1 MKAIEFIGGC
11 TGTTIYLQARLAKKS
26 FLFDHLFFNITN
38 VFCAKKRVGH
48 ACICPRMDTGPASFE
63 VIPPKSWL
71 FRGQKI
77 GNSPV
82 KAAISVWILL
92 KKFRPIFVLFSFGCF
107 LRNSVTSISA
117 LTNNKRSCSKK
128 WIISSQNCGFLFFRQ
143 QFCHAVLD
151 FCEQQ
156 ASLPDLFDHA
166 RSITIG

>member
-1 MKAIEFIGGC
+1 MLSETRPDLRTTPHFFEYNKRLLRQKTGGSC
-11 TGTTIYLQARLAKKS
+11 LYMPQ
-26 FLFDHLFFNITN
+26 D
-38 VFCAKKRVGH
+38 GH
-48 ACICPRMDTGPASFE
+48 WLASFE